1 VNPPAPVTPSAEER
15 AWWVVDASGQVLGR
29 LAAEVAHVLRGKHK
43 PSFAPHRDEGD
54 FVVVINAAKVR
65 LTGNKLG
72 AKIWYRH
79 SGYPGGLKAI
89 GYEKLMAERA
99 DVAVEK
105 AIRGM
110 LPHNKLGRAQARKL
124 KVYKGPGHPHEA
136 QKPQPLAVNKSV
148 GIGAK
153 QN

>member
-1 VNPPAPVTPSAEER
+1 VTPSSEER
-15 AWWVVDASGQVLGR
+15 AWWVVDASGQILGR

-43 PSFAPHRDEGD
+43 PTFAPHRDEGD
-54 FVVVINAAKVR
+54 FVVVVNASKVR

-72 AKIWYRH
+72 AKVWYRH

-110 LPHNKLGRAQARKL
+110 LPHNRLGRSMARKL
-124 KVYKGPGHPHEA
+124 KVYKGPTHPHEA

-148 GIGAK
+148 GTGANHTNE
-153 QN
+153 Q

>member
-1 VNPPAPVTPSAEER
+1 M
-15 AWWVVDASGQVLGR
+15 VDASGQVLGR

-43 PSFAPHRDEGD
+43 PTFAPHRDEGD
-54 FVVVINAAKVR
+54 FVVVINASKVR

-72 AKIWYRH
+72 AKVWYRH

-124 KVYKGPGHPHEA
+124 KVYKGAGHPHEA
-136 QKPQPLAVNKSV
+136 QKPQPLVVNKSV
-148 GIGAK
+148 GLASNGGDH
-153 QN
+153 QSNQE